1 LHLEIFLLLYDYHIH
16 GGSLMLDLQDCLTID
31 VLPVCDLLKMSR
43 SHVYNLLKSGRLP
56 GRKIGGQWRIP
67 VDGLRRYLTVQGTTS
82 VSEMKTD

>member
-1 LHLEIFLLLYDYHIH
+1 
-16 GGSLMLDLQDCLTID
+16 MLDLQDCQTID

-67 VDGLRRYLTVQGTTS
+67 VDELRRYLTGEDTAVVVETT
-82 VSEMKTD
+82 VG

>member
-1 LHLEIFLLLYDYHIH
+1 
-16 GGSLMLDLQDCLTID
+16 MLNLQDCQTID

-67 VDGLRRYLTVQGTTS
+67 VDGLRRYLTVPSDTS
-82 VSEMKTD
+82 SPKMKAN

>member
-1 LHLEIFLLLYDYHIH
+1 M
-16 GGSLMLDLQDCLTID
+16 MLDLQDCQTID

-67 VDGLRRYLTVQGTTS
+67 VDGLRRYLTAQDTTS
-82 VSEMKTD
+82 VSETTAD